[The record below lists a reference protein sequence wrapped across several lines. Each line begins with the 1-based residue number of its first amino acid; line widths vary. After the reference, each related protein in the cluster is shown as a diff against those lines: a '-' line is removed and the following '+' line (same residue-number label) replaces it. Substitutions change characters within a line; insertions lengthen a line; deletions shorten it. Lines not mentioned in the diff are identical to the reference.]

1 MTNFDDNFYNFDNF
15 GDDDHKVQRDSS
27 QVPEVSHC
35 EDNIDIFDGIFFTIL
50 TILVI
55 MTWTIMKYKG
65 TVLRYLKFRIV
76 RTILTNFDDNLYNFY
91 NFGDDDH
98 KVLREVLRYLKLDI
112 VMTFFAVVMMMMML
126 IITVVMMVMAMLTS
140 LGMVKLSRVR

>member
-1 MTNFDDNFYNFDNF
+1 M
-15 GDDDHKVQRDSS
+15 
-27 QVPEVSHC
+27 
-35 EDNIDIFDGIFFTIL
+35 
-50 TILVI
+50 
-55 MTWTIMKYKG
+55 
-65 TVLRYLKFRIV
+65 
-76 RTILTNFDDNLYNFY
+76 TNFDDNLYNFY